1 MQPIE
6 SLRAHLE
13 GLLLGDAPVGGVIT
27 GRGVHWLRGQPILL
41 DKVLLVSIL
50 V

>member
-1 MQPIE
+1 MQSIE
-6 SLRAHLE
+6 SSRAHLE

-27 GRGVHWLRGQPILL
+27 GRGVHGLCGQPILL
-41 DKVLLVSIL
+41 DEILLVSIL